1 MILSNHRINI
11 LFLLLAVCLL
21 TVSLACAE
29 EFDRPLLFLNLPG
42 DAQMIENV
50 QFDDGDFIQTY
61 QLSGG
66 AHITLLRYADFNM
79 SVHDLLT
86 SEWDGA
92 RSISG
97 LDLDPISGQKT
108 EGIRFSY
115 SEADDDTLLIT
126 LITITAGKDTLVF
139 EAVYPERNGEDQV
152 NAIVD
157 GIIRTMQVITMSES
171 NLG

>member
-1 MILSNHRINI
+1 S
-11 LFLLLAVCLL
+11 
-21 TVSLACAE
+21 
-29 EFDRPLLFLNLPG
+29 
-42 DAQMIENV
+42 
-50 QFDDGDFIQTY
+50 
-61 QLSGG
+61 
-66 AHITLLRYADFNM
+66 
-79 SVHDLLT
+79 DL
-86 SEWDGA
+86 G
-92 RSISG
+92 
-97 LDLDPISGQKT
+97 LDPISGQKT

>member
-1 MILSNHRINI
+1 MLT
-11 LFLLLAVCLL
+11 LCLMLA
-21 TVSLACAE
+21 SIAFAE
-29 EFDRPLLFLNLPG
+29 GFDRPLLFLNLPG

-92 RSISG
+92 SSITTLSIE
-97 LDLDPISGQKT
+97 PISGQKT

-115 SEADDDTLLIT
+115 TEEEETLLIT
-126 LITITAGKDTLVF
+126 LITVTAGQDTLVF
-139 EAVYPERNGEDQV
+139 EAVYPSRNGEEQV

-157 GIIRTMQVITMSES
+157 GIIQSMQVINMSES